1 MADHSP
7 AYLRNYA
14 LLMRAPQHGWIIM
27 PLMQA
32 LIERSVSPEGQLSGT
47 KDCFATKDYAVA
59 LATRYFSS
67 LRPRGGS
74 WAGAVRGQNNEPDP
88 TGESD
93 MSAVITTLKTDL
105 SEKTKEI
112 VDNAARV
119 LLVIVKDLILNE
131 TYGLRAVV
139 ELCELVDVDGAADAY
154 SLLND
159 CMSQLDPLEALLYG
173 PGDLIALQAEG
184 VTHHGIRFRA
194 TDLRRYERRL
204 LAAFRTST
212 SERQLSSATLL
223 ERRSVIRTLQYMQSK
238 AFLLD
243 HRGQRD
249 APTPSAQ
256 QVTRDFF
263 HRVCCERGAA
273 IPREAEQIEMAMQVE
288 LSGIQA
294 GRVICDQSLRVGRAV
309 GAMALAS
316 MRSYAPPDR
325 PSRPTRDAIA
335 AATPGRRSKVSARA
349 ESATRLREAE
359 RGSRPRANAVRPNI
373 MRASNMPRPGHSSP
387 GQPLPPRS
395 ECHNCGEIGHWSR
408 DCPHSATG
416 APNAKRAAPQRAK
429 HHAKTA

>member
-1 MADHSP
+1 M
-7 AYLRNYA
+7 
-14 LLMRAPQHGWIIM
+14 
-27 PLMQA
+27 
-32 LIERSVSPEGQLSGT
+32 
-47 KDCFATKDYAVA
+47 K
-59 LATRYFSS
+59 
-67 LRPRGGS
+67 PRGGS

-119 LLVIVKDLILNE
+119 LLVIVKDLVLNE

-204 LAAFRTST
+204 LAAFSSST

-243 HRGQRD
+243 NKGQPD

-263 HRVCCERGAA
+263 HKVCCERGAA
-273 IPREAEQIEMAMQVE
+273 VPKEAEAIEAAMQVE
-288 LSGIQA
+288 LAGIQA
-294 GRVICDQSLRVGRAV
+294 GRVICDQSLRAGRAV
-309 GAMALAS
+309 ANMALAS
-316 MRSYAPPDR
+316 MRLSDG
-325 PSRPTRDAIA
+325 SRPTPGAEGGRPVALPG
-335 AATPGRRSKVSARA
+335 PGRRTLASARA
-349 ESATRLREAE
+349 ESRREMRRAA
-359 RGSRPRANAVRPNI
+359 RPRANAVRPNT
-373 MRASNMPRPGHSSP
+373 MHASNMPPRPEHSSGHS
-387 GQPLPPRS
+387 LAPRT
-395 ECHNCGEIGHWSR
+395 ECPNCGEFGHWGR
-408 DCPHSATG
+408 DCPHSAT
-416 APNAKRAAPQRAK
+416 ARRTRSARRPSALSTTQRPR
-429 HHAKTA
+429 